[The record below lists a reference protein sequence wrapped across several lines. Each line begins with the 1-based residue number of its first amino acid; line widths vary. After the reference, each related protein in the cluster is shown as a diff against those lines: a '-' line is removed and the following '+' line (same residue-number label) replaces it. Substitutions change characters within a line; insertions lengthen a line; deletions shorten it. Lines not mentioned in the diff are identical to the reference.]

1 MQLDYDAEVTFHAR
15 RRIFDVARER
25 GRDPFFLVA
34 SFSNPHDP

>member
-1 MQLDYDAEVTFHAR
+1 MQLDYDAEVTFYAR